1 MLHRLLYLT
10 NYYVTDSPSVIINVD
25 EICTTSITISLNTHS
40 HPSCRNVSHNVT
52 ISGNVIYPD
61 TVGGSMYTI
70 DGLQSDTLYN
80 IIVISTYNSG
90 SRIFNRPVRTSLSN
104 CKCQIFTSSVHYI
117 RIYS

>member
-1 MLHRLLYLT
+1 MLHRLLNLM

-52 ISGNVIYPD
+52 ISDNVIYPD

-70 DGLQSDTLYN
+70 SGLQSDTLYN
-80 IIVISTYNSG
+80 ITVTSTYNSG
-90 SRIFNRPVRTSLSN
+90 SRIFSKPVRTSLPN
-104 CKCQIFTSSVHYI
+104 GKH
-117 RIYS
+117 